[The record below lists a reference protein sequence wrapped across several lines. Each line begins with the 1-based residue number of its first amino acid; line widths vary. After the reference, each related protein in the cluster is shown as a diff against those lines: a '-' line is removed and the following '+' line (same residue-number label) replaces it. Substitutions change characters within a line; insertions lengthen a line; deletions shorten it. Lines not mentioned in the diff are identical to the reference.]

1 MKQLTI
7 STKRGELTHLAECAA
22 ASRPFTLPLISAV
35 PLSSPP
41 RQSYGFFG
49 LAQPKILSKN
59 RPDIRVRNHQLENRR
74 DCMILAPNFLSNGII
89 VGPIIGS
96 VERIAPSE
104 RLLRVNLDPPLPS
117 RRAGITLPPWPRT

>member
-1 MKQLTI
+1 LHAA
-7 STKRGELTHLAECAA
+7 SNKRARDFERLPAA
-22 ASRPFTLPLISAV
+22 AQRKLDLVA
-35 PLSSPP
+35 SSPVK
-41 RQSYGFFG
+41 RYGFFG

-59 RPDIRVRNHQLENRR
+59 RPDIRVRNHHLENRR

-104 RLLRVNLDPPLPS
+104 RLP
-117 RRAGITLPPWPRT
+117 AGKF